1 MTFDDTLVGG
11 HPLLDFLNTVQNQN
25 KERSD
30 STISDWSSFVL
41 WSKSASLFSPSQ
53 IESLEQSEVS
63 LHESVKLVT
72 GIHDLRE
79 LIYNALAQVITDN
92 DQNQELTLL
101 EERIKK
107 AWADA
112 KLVRSETNFIWK
124 STRPN
129 FEWVL
134 DDILFSAE
142 CLLRSSEIGRLKQ
155 CDRCSWM
162 FINSGRGKGRR
173 WCSMNTCGNRAK
185 SSSHRKRNAAI

>member
-1 MTFDDTLVGG
+1 MTLDDTLVGG
-11 HPLLDFLNTVQNQN
+11 HPLLDFLNTVQNQD
-25 KERSD
+25 KERTD
-30 STISDWSSFVL
+30 STISDWPSFVL
-41 WSKSASLFSPSQ
+41 WSKSASLFNSNQ
-53 IESLEQSEVS
+53 IDSLEHSELS
-63 LHESVKLVT
+63 ESESVKLLAD
-72 GIHDLRE
+72 IHELRE
-79 LIYNALAQVITDN
+79 LIYNALAQAITGN

-112 KLVRSETNFIWK
+112 KLVRSATNFIWQ

-129 FEWVL
+129 LKWIL

-142 CLLRSSEIGRLKQ
+142 SLLRSSEIGRLKQ

-185 SSSHRKRNAAI
+185 SSSHRKRKLVV